1 MSCVGNTKAHK
12 IALYDTFAVFYA
24 EYCNFFSISYIAL
37 QRKYSLTFQV
47 KLSTAYPQQRS
58 YPATYTQI
66 AHRLIHSI
74 IMRTFDY
81 LSNLLVLQW
90 PI

>member
-24 EYCNFFSISYIAL
+24 EYYNFFSTPGL
-37 QRKYSLTFQV
+37 EVTRKYSLTIQV

-58 YPATYTQI
+58 YPATYDEVVHILYTE
-66 AHRLIHSI
+66 
-74 IMRTFDY
+74 
-81 LSNLLVLQW
+81 LSTAL
-90 PI
+90 